1 MNLLIPGAAPAPT
14 PDEQTFSALEL
25 ALRGPDKEQAG
36 LRAVAAIQALEQR
49 VRQRCAQGLP
59 PDEFDQ
65 ARRVLDACT
74 AAQETPIMLPT
85 PNAPGSIPEV

>member
-59 PDEFDQ
+59 LTNSIKP
-65 ARRVLDACT
+65 AGYWMLVRRHKKR
-74 AAQETPIMLPT
+74 
-85 PNAPGSIPEV
+85 S